1 MFKHLFFSCLLLAV
15 VLPSAVW
22 AAPKGEKV
30 GTIREAHAAFKNN
43 GSGNCAENAEW
54 KDEAKSNT
62 KFRQLDCFKT
72 NNGGAVRLELN
83 DNSSFTINENSL
95 VVIGNLVEKDE
106 SGAFRIKLDI
116 QKGYMGFK
124 VKSKSGNEVDF
135 TTGTAA
141 ASIRGT
147 EGFIGEVKGIF
158 YSSLKEGSLKVEM
171 DNGDSIF
178 IKKGQTII
186 RNKDK
191 VVVLDLKSSGDPEF
205 SRVLNDILAD
215 STKTFEDLQKEV
227 EKADEKFQ
235 NHEYVKTSAVD
246 SSSVVDSSVVDSSH
260 AYAPV
265 TTESPVKTAELKA
278 PQINFYSYDS
288 LRCVATVKV
297 SGASDHPASLSALA
311 DGSSISE
318 VSVKNDTPK
327 NVALR
332 SGIHDYEFVAEN
344 EAGRS
349 SVKKTLGCYPMKSFS
364 VKIFGGKYVRLQIP
378 PPPPGVEDVITQTL
392 QFQIRVPEND
402 PNVLKSV
409 VVRQNGV
416 VLLQERLSQI
426 QNLEYQIPVQLKRG
440 QKNNFTI
447 EVIHKS
453 GYFVKTAKVYEVGK

>member
-1 MFKHLFFSCLLLAV
+1 MFKHLFFSCLLMAV
-15 VLPSAVW
+15 LVPSSVW

-124 VKSKSGNEVDF
+124 VKSKSGNEVNF
-135 TTGTAA
+135 STGTAA

-147 EGFIGEVKGIF
+147 EGFIGETNGIF
-158 YSSLKEGSLKVEM
+158 FSSLKEGRLKVES

-178 IKKGQTII
+178 IEKGQTVVK
-186 RNKDK
+186 NKDK
-191 VVVLDLKSSGDPEF
+191 VVVLNLKSSGDPEF
-205 SRVLNDILAD
+205 SKVLYDVLAD
-215 STKTFEDLQKEV
+215 TTTSFDDLLKKV
-227 EKADEKFQ
+227 EKADE
-235 NHEYVKTSAVD
+235 EYQKTGVVKTSAADTTQAVEQVAD
-246 SSSVVDSSVVDSSH
+246 TTR
-260 AYAPV
+260 A
-265 TTESPVKTAELKA
+265 TTETPVKTAELKA
-278 PQINFYSYDS
+278 PQINYSSYDS
-288 LRCVATVKV
+288 LRCVATVTV
-297 SGASDHPASLSALA
+297 PGAQNEYPANLSAFA

-318 VSVKNDTPK
+318 VVVKNSMPK
-327 NVALR
+327 NVALH
-332 SGIHDYEFVAEN
+332 SGIHEYEFVAEN

-409 VVRQNGV
+409 VVRQNGSL
-416 VLLQERLSQI
+416 LLQERLSQI
-426 QNLEYQIPVQLKRG
+426 QNLDYQIPVQLKRG

>member
-43 GSGNCAENAEW
+43 GNGNCAENAEW

-332 SGIHDYEFVAEN
+332 SGILLSDEIVLCEN
-344 EAGRS
+344 
-349 SVKKTLGCYPMKSFS
+349 
-364 VKIFGGKYVRLQIP
+364 IW
-378 PPPPGVEDVITQTL
+378 
-392 QFQIRVPEND
+392 
-402 PNVLKSV
+402 
-409 VVRQNGV
+409 RQV
-416 VLLQERLSQI
+416 CASPDSASASRC
-426 QNLEYQIPVQLKRG
+426 
-440 QKNNFTI
+440 
-447 EVIHKS
+447 
-453 GYFVKTAKVYEVGK
+453 